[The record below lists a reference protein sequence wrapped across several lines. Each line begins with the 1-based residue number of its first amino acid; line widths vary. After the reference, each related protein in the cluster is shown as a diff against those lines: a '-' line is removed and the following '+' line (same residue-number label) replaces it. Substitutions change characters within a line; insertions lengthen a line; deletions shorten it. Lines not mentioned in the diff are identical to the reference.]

1 METLQE
7 TLGRYDVDA
16 LLTSNLWMRYNAL
29 VADVRDILEIYERS
43 MRTLP
48 DDLEWNGMDRDEV
61 AEAIAYGLTYPV
73 KRPYMAYV
81 LSMTASFD
89 VLPDDEEDGKLRI
102 GCRHAQSTEPSIIV
116 TLKAFEL
123 DERVCI
129 VTYEIVDPAFE
140 KHDCNAAFEFDEII
154 SKPKARLGGE

>member
-7 TLGRYDVDA
+7 TLGRYDAEA

-29 VADVRDILEIYERS
+29 AADVRNILGIYERS

-61 AEAIAYGLTYPV
+61 AEAIAYGLTFPV
-73 KRPYMAYV
+73 KRTYMAYV

-89 VLPDDEEDGKLRI
+89 VLPDNEEDGKLRI
-102 GCRHAQSTEPSIIV
+102 GCRHAQLTKPSVIV
-116 TLKAFEL
+116 TLKTFEL

-129 VTYEIVDPAFE
+129 VTYEIVDSAFE
-140 KHDCNAAFEFDEII
+140 KHECNAAFELDWII
-154 SKPKARLGGE
+154 GKPKAKLRGE